1 MNELDLQ
8 RIVLALLLAGC
19 TTDEGAT
26 RPVQSAH
33 DPPPPAIVTP
43 RRPADGRDGPSVGAA
58 SASPAPAAAEPKDP
72 MLASDA
78 PPIDC
83 GQPLPN
89 PHGFENAWPSIVAAR
104 LPPRDGSC
112 KPCEQAPPKLI
123 QCTRGERAA
132 VIRSKDLSAHH
143 GKLVRLEGNVAFH
156 EVMCTKR
163 GGRCACNNRCGAQLV
178 LTRHV
183 DKALAIDLSSQGEP
197 MGCGGDE
204 ASICCPFELDRKTRS
219 VAVIASGVWLDPL
232 QTPPHDNFAPGQP
245 RLEVEKLCRLK

>member
-1 MNELDLQ
+1 MTNALFQ
-8 RIVLALLLAGC
+8 RSLAVLVLAGC

-33 DPPPPAIVTP
+33 DRPPPAIATP
-43 RRPADGRDGPSVGAA
+43 SA
-58 SASPAPAAAEPKDP
+58 SAVRPSPPSSSASATPTPPPPEPRDP
-72 MLASDA
+72 TLQSDA
-78 PPIDC
+78 PIDC

-89 PHGFENAWPSIVAAR
+89 PHGFAHEWLR
-104 LPPRDGSC
+104 LDGSC
-112 KPCEQAPPKLI
+112 KPCEQAPPTLRL
-123 QCTRGERAA
+123 CTPRERTA
-132 VIRSKDLSAHH
+132 VIRSKDLSTHH
-143 GKLVRLEGNVAFH
+143 GKLVRLEGSVALQ

-163 GGRCACNNRCGAQLV
+163 GGTCGCNNRCGAALL

-204 ASICCPFELDRKTRS
+204 ASVCCPFELDRKTRS
-219 VAVIASGVWLDPL
+219 LQVIASGIWRDPP

-245 RLEVEKLCRLK
+245 RLEVEELCRLK